1 MMLRDRLIP
10 AREELGARL
19 EELVDHKRQLQDAA
33 RRAARRMDAHTFALT
48 GAIGGAG
55 VLLSVLLAW
64 GFTNHLAR
72 MYGRERE
79 AAARAA
85 RAAAAKEDLLGI
97 VAHDLRNPLG
107 AIILKAT
114 LIDRRTAETDSR
126 RHAESI
132 VAIATRT
139 EAFIQRLLDAASI
152 EAGRLSVSWSRGRIA
167 DVLGATLDTFGAL
180 AAEKSI
186 ALDQDVRRGELCF
199 WGDAERI
206 GQVLSNLVG
215 NALKFTPE
223 GGRITIRAVESGFH
237 TRVEVRDTGPGIASQ
252 HVPRVFDR
260 FWKADAE
267 GRKGTGLGLYIA
279 KGIVEKH
286 HGRIWVESRV
296 GVGSAFIFELPIAPP
311 ADGEV
316 DLPVAVVTAEVG
328 GGTPPPTPPR

>member
-1 MMLRDRLIP
+1 M
-10 AREELGARL
+10 
-19 EELVDHKRQLQDAA
+19 
-33 RRAARRMDAHTFALT
+33 
-48 GAIGGAG
+48 
-55 VLLSVLLAW
+55 
-64 GFTNHLAR
+64 
-72 MYGRERE
+72 
-79 AAARAA
+79 
-85 RAAAAKEDLLGI
+85 
-97 VAHDLRNPLG
+97 
-107 AIILKAT
+107 
-114 LIDRRTAETDSR
+114 
-126 RHAESI
+126 
-132 VAIATRT
+132 
-139 EAFIQRLLDAASI
+139 
-152 EAGRLSVSWSRGRIA
+152 SWSRGRIA
-167 DVLGATLDTFGAL
+167 DVLSATLDTFGAL
-180 AAEKSI
+180 AAEKAI
-186 ALDQDVRRGELCF
+186 ALDQDFGRGELCF

-237 TRVEVRDTGPGIASQ
+237 TRVEVRDTGPGIAFQ